1 MRRNFAVWGGGV
13 ADPYEINAKRFIIK
27 NITILI

>member
-13 ADPYEINAKRFIIK
+13 ADPYEIKANLFIIN
-27 NITILI
+27 NITI

>member
-13 ADPYEINAKRFIIK
+13 ADPYEIKAKRFIIM
-27 NITILI
+27 NITV